1 MKFQN
6 KIFIL
11 ILFLLIYKL
20 FIFKLQN
27 IIKRS
32 KLLKGK
38 KYLDF
43 CIKDNFKHNNLE
55 EKNYNYQIK
64 ISVIIPVYNSKNSI
78 EYSIYSIQNQN
89 FKDYEIILINDFSKD
104 NSISIIE
111 NLRKED
117 SRIKIINNNK
127 NMGTLYSRNI
137 GVLTSKGKYILAL
150 DNDDLFFDFDV
161 FSKLYKISKRKN
173 YDIIGFKAIRGNSYY
188 SSVTNMYD
196 DPFHMHKNNIE
207 IYQPELATFSLL
219 NNDCH
224 IWGKFINNKIYR
236 KAINSL
242 GKERFSIKVSYAE
255 DDIMVFLLFKYA
267 NSFKFISKYGIFHLI
282 SNKTASFTLSKDHIL
297 FCKIYFLDI
306 LFTFTKN
313 DFNEK
318 KFVTNYLFFLFE
330 KVILHIIKLN
340 NENKTYLKVVLK
352 KLIDCKYIIE
362 KDKDYIRKIIMNITN
377 N

>member
-6 KIFIL
+6 KLFIL
-11 ILFLLIYKL
+11 TLILLIYKL
-20 FIFKLQN
+20 FLFKFQN
-27 IIKRS
+27 IVKSS
-32 KLLKGK
+32 KLIKGK

-43 CIKDNFKHNNLE
+43 CISNNFKHNNFE
-55 EKNYNYQIK
+55 SNNYNYQIK
-64 ISVIIPVYNSKNSI
+64 ISVIIPVYNCQNSI

-89 FKDYEIILINDFSKD
+89 FNDYEIILINDFSKD
-104 NSISIIE
+104 NSLSIIE

-137 GVLTSKGKYILAL
+137 GVLASKGKYILAL
-150 DNDDLFFDFDV
+150 DNDDMFFDFDV
-161 FSKLYKISKRKN
+161 FSKMYKICEKKN
-173 YDIIGFKAIRGNSYY
+173 YDIIGFKAIRGNSYN
-188 SSVTNMYD
+188 SSVKDMYD

-207 IYQPELATFSLL
+207 VNQPELVSFSLL

-236 KAINSL
+236 KAVNSL
-242 GKERFSIKVSYAE
+242 GEERFSINISYAE

-267 NSFKFISKYGIFHLI
+267 NSFKFVSKYGIFHLI
-282 SNKTASFTLSKDHIL
+282 SNKTASFILPKDHIL

-306 LFTFTKN
+306 LFIFTKN

-318 KFVTNYLFFLFE
+318 KIVIYYLFSIFE
-330 KVILHIIKLN
+330 KIFLSTIPLN
-340 NENKTYLKVVLK
+340 NENKTYLKEVLK
-352 KLIDCKYIIE
+352 KLLGSEYIIE
-362 KDKDYIRKIIMNITN
+362 KDKNDIRKILINITN
-377 N
+377 I